1 MSKKGSL
8 FDFNGDG
15 NVSMLEDFIAY
26 TIHEGAM
33 HGWRD
38 TYEDGIEFDVD
49 PDDYINALIA
59 ANSTCQPPQHPPAP
73 LSPEKI
79 EKDNT
84 IYTICGI
91 AFPHAAHPYYYR
103 TEDASLKIGDCVQL
117 PADTVITCGT
127 VVSIGQYLREAA
139 PFPIE
144 QMKPILSKIENNAK

>member
-59 ANSTCQPPQHPPAP
+59 ANSTCQPPQHPPRRFLQKKSKRITQSIPYAAS
-73 LSPEKI
+73 LSPTPRI
-79 EKDNT
+79 PIT
-84 IYTICGI
+84 
-91 AFPHAAHPYYYR
+91 
-103 TEDASLKIGDCVQL
+103 TEQRI
-117 PADTVITCGT
+117 P
-127 VVSIGQYLREAA
+127 R
-139 PFPIE
+139 
-144 QMKPILSKIENNAK
+144 